1 MYIIEIIVCLIYFF
15 FYKVLSVIE
24 GMKFKRKVVILSDGQ
39 VLIDIK
45 LWGGLVKIVIYEGI
59 SIEVFCVYVD
69 LY

>member
-45 LWGGLVKIVIYEGI
+45 LWDGLVKIVIYEGI